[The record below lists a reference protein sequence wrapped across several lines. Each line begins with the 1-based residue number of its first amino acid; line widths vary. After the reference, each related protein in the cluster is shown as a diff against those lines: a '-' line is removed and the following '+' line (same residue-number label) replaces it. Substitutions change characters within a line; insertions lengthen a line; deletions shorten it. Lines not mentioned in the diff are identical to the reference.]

1 MSKWKWNFSVK
12 NEPDYKLVDSFSD
25 SKFNINCVASFTREI
40 IQNSLD
46 AKNKEINAPVEVKF
60 EIKKINSSKIPGV
73 ADLLF
78 VLDKS
83 LLNLTHPETIN
94 KFKRAIENLKK
105 DEIEVLKISDYNTLG
120 MTLKSW
126 EALLFKEGVSDKQND
141 SSAGRH
147 GVGKKASFLMSLC
160 NTVYY
165 ATKNTNNEMFFSGKS
180 VLVDW
185 KKNNN
190 DNEWYSRTGWF
201 GEKTDNSIRFLKNEE
216 INDIDN
222 FFIRKDSYG
231 SDVMVLSPRV
241 IDEEYDL
248 ERLIINSVLENFY
261 IGLCE
266 NKLVVK
272 VNKIEINSKN
282 VNKVLE
288 NYYIDKFTR
297 QGIIG
302 SNITYGLLRDFKNAY
317 IENYK
322 NPVVIDVPKL
332 NSHLN
337 LYITLNTEKA
347 KKYYSFYRDH
357 GMKIKDERFSDA
369 DKTFAAIV
377 VARGDGI
384 NEFLLNL
391 ENAAHD
397 DFIVDENLDKD
408 KKKEYNDMLS
418 YIKYMIGYNIKKIT
432 KLDLSDE
439 IELNELND
447 IIDNPG
453 EISRKVSKKTTAKKN
468 IKPESKI
475 VIQTKSNKKVEE
487 EWKERIKPLDPIPAT
502 PIKPIGPNTPPRPLP
517 YSKELEEA
525 NKEEK
530 KLLKEVAFEKMLV
543 TLHDCYYMQFSCSYD
558 LTRVSIQVTAKNVD
572 DAENDVGYMLSEIQW
587 NNKIYPNKGNNYIEL
602 GDLAAYED
610 MKLFIKLKESSRYK
624 LFARIVG
631 KTYD

>member
-1 MSKWKWNFSVK
+1 MSNWKWNFSK
-12 NEPDYKLVDSFSD
+12 KSEPGGNLVDSFSD
-25 SKFNINCVASFTREI
+25 SKFNINCIASFTREI

-46 AKNKEINAPVEVKF
+46 AKNKALNEPVKVIF
-60 EIKKINSSKIPGV
+60 EIKKINSHKIPGIN
-73 ADLLF
+73 DLIN
-78 VLDKS
+78 VLEKT
-83 LLNLTHPETIN
+83 LLNLTHSETIN
-94 KFKRAIENLKK
+94 KFKNALKK
-105 DEIEVLKISDYNTLG
+105 LKEDEVEILKVSDFNTLG
-120 MTLKSW
+120 MKLSSW

-160 NTVYY
+160 NTVFY
-165 ATKNTNNEMFFSGKS
+165 ATKNIENEMYFSGKS

-185 KKNNN
+185 KEEQTSN
-190 DNEWYSRTGWF
+190 DWYSRNGWF
-201 GEKTDNSIRFLKNEE
+201 GEKEGIDIKFLKNNE
-216 INDIDN
+216 INSLDN
-222 FFIRKDSYG
+222 YFIRRDLIG
-231 SDVMVLSPRV
+231 SDVFILAPRN
-241 IDEEYDL
+241 IDDDYDL
-248 ERLIINSVLENFY
+248 EQLIINSVLENFY

-272 VNKIEINSKN
+272 VNKVEINAKN
-282 VNKVLE
+282 VNKILE

-297 QGIIG
+297 QGIVG

-317 IENYK
+317 VENNR
-322 NPVVIDVPKL
+322 NPVVISIPKL
-332 NSHLN
+332 NSHLD

-397 DFIVDENLDKD
+397 DFIVDENLDKE
-408 KKKEYNDMLS
+408 KKKEFNDMLS
-418 YIKYMIGYNIKKIT
+418 YIKEMIGYNIKKIT

-453 EISRKVSKKTTAKKN
+453 EISRKVAKKPSN
-468 IKPESKI
+468 KKNSKPESKI

-487 EWKERIKPLDPIPAT
+487 EWKERIKPLDPIPST
-502 PIKPIGPNTPPRPLP
+502 PIKPIGPDNPPRPLP
-517 YSKELEEA
+517 YAKELDEE

-543 TLHDCYYMQFSCSYD
+543 TLHNCYYMQFSCSYD

-572 DAENDVGYMLSEIQW
+572 DAENDVGYMLSEIKW

-610 MKLFIKLKESSRYK
+610 MKLYIKLKESSRYK

>member
-1 MSKWKWNFSVK
+1 MSNWKWNFSVK

-46 AKNKEINAPVEVKF
+46 VKNKEINDPVEVKF
-60 EIKKINSSKIPGV
+60 EIKKIKSSKIPGLK
-73 ADLLF
+73 DLLF
-78 VLDKS
+78 VLEKS

-105 DEIEVLKISDYNTLG
+105 DEIEVLKISDFNTLG

-165 ATKNTNNEMFFSGKS
+165 ATKNINGEMFFSGKS

-185 KKNNN
+185 KKDNN

-282 VNKVLE
+282 VNKILE

-302 SNITYGLLRDFKNAY
+302 SNITYGLLKDFKCAY
-317 IENYK
+317 VENYK
-322 NPVVIDVPKL
+322 NPVVIDIPKL
-332 NSHLN
+332 NSHLD
-337 LYITLNTEKA
+337 LYIILNTEKA

-408 KKKEYNDMLS
+408 KKKEFNDMLS
-418 YIKYMIGYNIKKIT
+418 YIKEMIGYNIKKIT

-453 EISRKVSKKTTAKKN
+453 EISRKVAKKPSN
-468 IKPESKI
+468 KKNSKPESKI

-487 EWKERIKPLDPIPAT
+487 EWKERIKPLDPIPST
-502 PIKPIGPNTPPRPLP
+502 PIKPIGPDNPPRPLP
-517 YSKELEEA
+517 YAKELDKET
-525 NKEEK
+525 KEEK

-543 TLHDCYYMQFSCSYD
+543 TLHDCYYMQFSCSYN

-572 DAENDVGYMLSEIQW
+572 DTENDVCYMLSEIKW
-587 NNKIYPNKGNNYIEL
+587 NNKIYPNRGNNYIEL

-610 MKLFIKLKESSRYK
+610 MKLYIKLKESSRYK